1 MKGVIWRSQR
11 KAGLYSATE
20 KGDSRRGTSPTDDK
34 VTAPDRVGGLSLIP
48 RAAAGEGALKNLT
61 FVTWK

>member
-11 KAGLYSATE
+11 KAVLYSATE

-34 VTAPDRVGGLSLIP
+34 VTAPERVGLSLIP
-48 RAAAGEGALKNLT
+48 RARAGEGALGNRGQG
-61 FVTWK
+61 